1 LRHTDHAQNTLFR
14 EGIIACV
21 SRDICTDCRS
31 NAKSAKIPVMHEH
44 AHPHDHGAH
53 ASERRLFWTLVL
65 TIVYMVVQVAGGLLS
80 GSLALLAD
88 SGHMLADAGALAL
101 AWVAARLA
109 HRPSDALRSYG
120 YHRFQILA
128 AYTNG
133 IALFAVAAWITV
145 EALRRLQDPQPVLGG
160 PMLAVALAGLCVNL
174 IAFLVLRHG
183 GSDLNVRGALLHV
196 VGDILGSVAAIA
208 AAAVILAT
216 GWTPIDPLLS
226 ILITLLILRVALDLV
241 KRSAHILMEGTPE
254 GFIEEELKADLL
266 REIPGVAGVHH
277 VHAWVLSGDR
287 TVATL
292 HLQVRSGAD
301 TAATV
306 EAVKR
311 RLHER
316 HGIGHSTVQVEMGAC
331 PDHPPAQP

>member
-1 LRHTDHAQNTLFR
+1 
-14 EGIIACV
+14 
-21 SRDICTDCRS
+21 
-31 NAKSAKIPVMHEH
+31 MH
-44 AHPHDHGAH
+44 AHAHGHDHSH
-53 ASERRLFWTLVL
+53 ASHSSERRLFWALALTLA
-65 TIVYMVVQVAGGLLS
+65 YMLVQAGGGLLS

-101 AWVAARLA
+101 AWIAARLA
-109 HRPSDALRSYG
+109 HKPSDALRSYG

-133 IALFAVAAWITV
+133 IALFLVAALIV
-145 EALRRLQDPQPVLGG
+145 IEAAKRLHEPQPVLGT
-160 PMLAVALAGLCVNL
+160 PMLAVAVVGLAVNV
-174 IAFLVLRHG
+174 IALLVLRR
-183 GSDLNVRGALLHV
+183 GSSNDLNVRAAVLHV
-196 VGDILGSVAAIA
+196 AGDMLGSVAAIVA
-208 AAAVILAT
+208 AIVILLT

-241 KRSAHILMEGTPE
+241 KRSAHILMEGIPE
-254 GFIEEELKADLL
+254 GFIAEDVKTDLM

-277 VHAWVLSGDR
+277 VHAWVLSADR

-292 HLQVRSGAD
+292 HLEVRPGAD
-301 TAATV
+301 SSATV

-316 HGIGHSTVQVEMGAC
+316 HGIWHSTVQVESGDC
-331 PDHPPAQP
+331 PDHPAKGAR